1 MPESLIPH
9 VRRLGVRAPS
19 QEQVK
24 TEQTEKSTPV
34 LGSLRGEDT
43 EQLLPAGMEIRANT
57 GLTATMAETR
67 SRNLMGTSVG

>member
-24 TEQTEKSTPV
+24 TEQTEKSKTPLDLKGAEDKGQSIV
-34 LGSLRGEDT
+34 PKIGETDR
-43 EQLLPAGMEIRANT
+43 QI
-57 GLTATMAETR
+57 
-67 SRNLMGTSVG
+67 

>member
-24 TEQTEKSTPV
+24 TEQTEKSTML
-34 LGSLRGEDT
+34 LGPIKEGRTQSKPLILRLKGQMVNTGRSSLR
-43 EQLLPAGMEIRANT
+43 EQRLT
-57 GLTATMAETR
+57 GG
-67 SRNLMGTSVG
+67 NH